1 MDSKQLKRKAR
12 ERGADLVGIASAAR
26 WADWPSALNPRRIQP
41 KCQSVIV
48 VGRKVLRGA
57 LRGVEEGT
65 SFYNT
70 YGMYGK
76 EWNETA
82 FLVRVIHDVALAL
95 EASGAEAVPLLGGGA
110 GLDAKALAREAG
122 LGVIG
127 KGGFFLTPD
136 YGHRQRFGLILT
148 DLALEGDAVA
158 PLDLCKDC
166 SACLE
171 ACPLAA
177 LRRDGDGA
185 FTLDASLCASC
196 RNGRQSAPA
205 TAYESNDRLASAC
218 GRACL
223 VALEGRIGN
232 RFEAPFRKRSTWS
245 RDIEG
250 RVSVAP
256 LERKG
261 S

>member
-1 MDSKQLKRKAR
+1 MDSKQLKQQAR
-12 ERGADLVGIASAAR
+12 ERGADLVGIAPAVR

-65 SFYNT
+65 SFYST
-70 YGMYGK
+70 YGLYGR
-76 EWNETA
+76 EWNEHT

-110 GLDAKALAREAG
+110 GLDAKALARDAG
-122 LGVIG
+122 LGAIG
-127 KGGFFLTPD
+127 KGGFFLTPQ

-148 DLALEGDAVA
+148 DLALEGDAMA
-158 PLDLCKDC
+158 AIDLCKDC
-166 SACLE
+166 SACLD
-171 ACPLAA
+171 ACPLGA
-177 LRRDGDGA
+177 LKRKADGA
-185 FTLDASLCASC
+185 FSLDASLCASC
-196 RNGRQSAPA
+196 RNGHQGSSEG
-205 TAYESNDRLASAC
+205 AYERNDRFAAAC

-223 VALEGRIGN
+223 VALEGCVDN
-232 RFEAPFRKRSTWS
+232 RFDAPFRKRSTWS

-250 RVSVAP
+250 HVTVAP

>member
-1 MDSKQLKRKAR
+1 MDSKQLKQQAR
-12 ERGADLVGIASAAR
+12 ECGADLVGIASAAR

-65 SFYNT
+65 SFYST

-76 EWNETA
+76 DWNEMT

-95 EASGAEAVPLLGGGA
+95 EASGAEAVPLMGGGA

-122 LGVIG
+122 LGGIG

-148 DLALEGDAVA
+148 DLALEGDAA
-158 PLDLCKDC
+158 AELDLCKAC
-166 SACLE
+166 SACLD
-171 ACPLAA
+171 ACPLGA
-177 LRRDGDGA
+177 LKREGDGA
-185 FTLDASLCASC
+185 FILDETLCASC
-196 RNGRQSAPA
+196 RNGRQGGSA
-205 TAYESNDRLASAC
+205 TAYEGNDRLAAAC

-232 RFEAPFRKRSTWS
+232 RFDVPFRKRSTWS

-250 RVSVAP
+250 RVSVTP